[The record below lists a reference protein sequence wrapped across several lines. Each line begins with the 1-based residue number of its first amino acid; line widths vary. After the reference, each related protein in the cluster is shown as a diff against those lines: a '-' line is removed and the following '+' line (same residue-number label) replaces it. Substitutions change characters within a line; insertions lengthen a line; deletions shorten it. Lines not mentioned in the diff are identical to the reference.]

1 MIFINKIDIMNQEY
15 GLKNEEKD
23 YILLK
28 NFNKD
33 ILKLNEL
40 GRTPEHHHTDASGL
54 TRDGQ
59 HINIELKYRNIN
71 INTYST
77 MFLES
82 HKAADM
88 LLDYVTLDYVPLYIN
103 FLQDGHVIVFNLAKL
118 KHRPETVCK
127 YIKSKLY
134 DGFELA
140 KRQMLNMGDAYI
152 YKLKNNEYKLI
163 SKPE

>member
-1 MIFINKIDIMNQEY
+1 MNSEY
-15 GLKNEEKD
+15 GLINEEKD

-40 GRTPEHHHTDASGL
+40 GRTPEHHHTDASGI

-77 MFLES
+77 MYLES

-88 LLDYVTLDYVPLYIN
+88 LLDYVCDGKIPLYVN
-103 FLQDGHVIVFNLAKL
+103 FLNDGYVIVFNLAKL
-118 KHRPETVCK
+118 RHRPSTICK
-127 YIKSKLY
+127 YIKSQLY
-134 DGFELA
+134 EGFELA
-140 KRQMLNMGDAYI
+140 KRQELDMQDAFI
-152 YKLKNNEYKLI
+152 YELKNNEYKLI